1 MKDKNQV
8 LTVACKLLVLPE
20 QAVIIDE
27 LLATFANACQY
38 VNEVAPPTLTNE
50 LAMQSLVYQDV
61 RAKFG
66 LSSQLTIHAVRRVSG
81 NRKTAKKDNK
91 PVKDF
96 APTSVTY
103 DPRTFTFKEKDWAV
117 SLTTLEGRKVFSMDI
132 GSHQKE
138 QLAGQ
143 KPKTATLS
151 KRKDGMYFIN
161 IQLESTPPIPD
172 KTSKVLGVDLGR
184 TDIAVTSDGEKFSGK
199 KITEVRNKRASV
211 RASLQRK
218 ASKGTRS
225 GRRRTCQLLIRLSG
239 KEHRFQKDTNH
250 KISIHLIRYAKAN
263 KQAIALEDLTGIRGR
278 TNLQPRRKKE
288 RRLSNSWAF
297 HQLRSFLTYKAI
309 KYGVSLIFVNPAY
322 TSQMCHK
329 CLAIHPVKGESYR
342 KGKNFDCGKCGWSG
356 DADLNGSR
364 NIAALGASV
373 FSPRGSALS
382 CDYLLQDIARATTSP
397 LSAARRESG
406 N

>member
-225 GRRRTCQLLIRLSG
+225 GRRRTRQLLIRLSG

-278 TNLQPRRKKE
+278 TNLQPRSKKE
-288 RRLSNSWAF
+288 RQLSNSWAF

>member
-8 LTVACKLLVLPE
+8 LTVACKLLATPE
-20 QAVIIDE
+20 QAIIIDD
-27 LLATFANACQY
+27 LMKVFADACKH
-38 VNEVAPPTLTNE
+38 VNEIAPPTLTNE
-50 LAMQSLVYQDV
+50 LAMQSLVYQDI

-96 APTSVTY
+96 SPTSVTY
-103 DPRTFTFKEKDWAV
+103 DARTFTFKEHDWAV
-117 SLTTLEGRKVFSMDI
+117 SLTTLEGRKVFVMDI
-132 GSHQKE
+132 GLYQKE
-138 QLAGQ
+138 QLVGQ

-161 IQLESTPPIPD
+161 IQLESTPPKPE

-184 TDIAVTSDGEKFSGK
+184 TDIAVTSDGEKFSGE
-199 KITEVRNKRASV
+199 KITKVRNKRANV
-211 RASLQRK
+211 RTSLQRK

-225 GRRRTCQLLIRLSG
+225 TRRRTRQLLIQLSG
-239 KEHRFQKDTNH
+239 KEQRFQKDTNH

-263 KQAIALEDLTGIRGR
+263 KQAIALEDLTGIRER
-278 TNLQPRRKKE
+278 TNTQPRSKKE

-329 CLAIHPVKGESYR
+329 CLAIHPMKGESYR
-342 KGKNFDCGKCGWSG
+342 KSKKFDCGKCGWSG

-364 NIAALGASV
+364 NIATLGAIV
-373 FSPRGSALS
+373 FSPRGSGLACLV
-382 CDYLLQDIARATTSP
+382 QDQSRATTSP
-397 LSAARRESG
+397 LSAVRRESG